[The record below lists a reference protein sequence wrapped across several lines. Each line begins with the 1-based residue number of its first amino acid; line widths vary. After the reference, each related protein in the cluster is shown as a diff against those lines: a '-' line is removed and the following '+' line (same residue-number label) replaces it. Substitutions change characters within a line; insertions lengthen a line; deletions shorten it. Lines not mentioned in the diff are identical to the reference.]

1 MITSVVIS
9 CDVVFSVAATV
20 NVAVVPSVAAIV
32 SVTDVNKSIVVTGVF
47 AVAFNVEAIII
58 EEIAVIL
65 IDLAIGC
72 AVLLNGRLDVLVVAT
87 DHDLV
92 LSSTKAVIGVA
103 VVEISLVAEVVV
115 LEAVTSAGAVMLDV
129 FSGVGFA
136 NHVAF
141 LVVDEVLVEDTVIND
156 TVVTTAVFA
165 DFTLIVTDG
174 EIVSVSVVTVI
185 DFANVN
191 GVVVNLFVIVG
202 RGSVVLSSAAVF
214 IVFFVN
220 ELVPVKCGIPEAPV
234 VSILVNL
241 IPVFVVVVAV
251 VDEGFFWVSVAL
263 AVGWTIG
270 SGVTLVVV
278 SVVVAAN
285 LVAVSLSISV
295 TAIVDVT
302 AVSDVFFTCV
312 VNVTSD
318 LAVAFDEELLPVSV
332 VPFVA
337 CIVDSCVII
346 VSIAS
351 AEDLVVVS
359 TSTAVFTDDTADL
372 LAEAEIPVVSSVAV
386 SSDISLTSVFVAP
399 VDRKLF
405 PVSFVFVIACVVGLG
420 VIFVSVTS
428 AKDFFVVS
436 SLTVAATDGVVN
448 GLDRAEDPVVSGA
461 AVTGGANVSSVFVFV
476 ADGEL
481 LLFSVA
487 FFTTAAV
494 ATDGVVDE
502 LAVFTV
508 AVVSGVVA
516 INDIFVASVA
526 SVDGGVELEL
536 AMVAVVPVVS
546 SAVVTCLDV
555 VSAVTAG
562 NAVIACSFIFF
573 LNVRVVDELNVIDVV
588 FAVDGE
594 LNLVLFVPIFNC
606 VIAVSGVAALIL
618 IVVVGDVAVVS
629 SFATVTVFVLAV
641 VSTSTIATDDVVAG
655 LAAAEVLDSSG
666 VAFNSATSTSAFGGG
681 KAVLDDFIG
690 VGFLV

>member
-65 IDLAIGC
+65 IDLAVGC

-92 LSSTKAVIGVA
+92 LSSTKAVVGVA

-202 RGSVVLSSAAVF
+202 RGSVFLSSAAVF

-220 ELVPVKCGIPEAPV
+220 ELVPVKCGIPEAPI

-241 IPVFVVVVAV
+241 IPVFVVVVVV

-295 TAIVDVT
+295 TAIVDAT

-428 AKDFFVVS
+428 AEDFFVVS
-436 SLTVAATDGVVN
+436 SLTVVATDGVVN

-508 AVVSGVVA
+508 AVVSGAVA

-562 NAVIACSFIFF
+562 NTVIACSFIFF
-573 LNVRVVDELNVIDVV
+573 LNIRVVDELNVIDVV

-641 VSTSTIATDDVVAG
+641 VSPSTIATDDVVAG
-655 LAAAEVLDSSG
+655 LAAAEVLDNSG
-666 VAFNSATSTSAFGGG
+666 VAFNSATATSAFGGG

>member
-1 MITSVVIS
+1 M
-9 CDVVFSVAATV
+9 
-20 NVAVVPSVAAIV
+20 
-32 SVTDVNKSIVVTGVF
+32 
-47 AVAFNVEAIII
+47 
-58 EEIAVIL
+58 
-65 IDLAIGC
+65 
-72 AVLLNGRLDVLVVAT
+72 LNGVLDVLVVAT
-87 DHDLV
+87 DDDLV
-92 LSSTKAVIGVA
+92 LSSTKAVVGVA
-103 VVEISLVAEVVV
+103 VVEIFLVAEVVV
-115 LEAVTSAGAVMLDV
+115 LEAVTSAGAVVLDA

-141 LVVDEVLVEDTVIND
+141 LVVDEVLVEDAVIND

-220 ELVPVKCGIPEAPV
+220 DLVPVKCGIPEAPV
-234 VSILVNL
+234 VSILVNV
-241 IPVFVVVVAV
+241 IPVFVVVAVV
-251 VDEGFFWVSVAL
+251 VDEELFWVSVAL

-270 SGVTLVVV
+270 SGVTLVVF

-318 LAVAFDEELLPVSV
+318 LAVASDEELLPVSV

-337 CIVDSCVII
+337 RIVDSCVII
-346 VSIAS
+346 VSI

-359 TSTAVFTDDTADL
+359 TSTAVFTDVTVDL
-372 LAEAEIPVVSSVAV
+372 LAEAEVPVVSSVAV
-386 SSDISLTSVFVAP
+386 TSDISLTSVFVAP

-436 SLTVAATDGVVN
+436 SLTVVATDGVVN
-448 GLDRAEDPVVSGA
+448 GIDRAGDPAVSGA

-487 FFTTAAV
+487 SFVVRVVGKGVVVISIVVAGDFVVVFTTAVV

-502 LAVFTV
+502 LAVLTV
-508 AVVSGVVA
+508 VVVSGVVA

-536 AMVAVVPVVS
+536 AMVAMVPVVS
-546 SAVVTCLDV
+546 SAVVPCLDV

-562 NAVIACSFIFF
+562 NVVIACSFIVF
-573 LNVRVVDELNVIDVV
+573 LNVRVVDKLNVIDVA

-606 VIAVSGVAALIL
+606 VIAVSDVAALIL

-655 LAAAEVLDSSG
+655 LAAAEVLDNSG
-666 VAFNSATSTSAFGGG
+666 VAFNGATVTSAFGGG

>member
-1 MITSVVIS
+1 M
-9 CDVVFSVAATV
+9 
-20 NVAVVPSVAAIV
+20 
-32 SVTDVNKSIVVTGVF
+32 
-47 AVAFNVEAIII
+47 
-58 EEIAVIL
+58 
-65 IDLAIGC
+65 
-72 AVLLNGRLDVLVVAT
+72 LNGVLDVLVVAT
-87 DHDLV
+87 DDDLV
-92 LSSTKAVIGVA
+92 LSSTKAVVGVA
-103 VVEISLVAEVVV
+103 AVEIFLVAEVVV
-115 LEAVTSAGAVMLDV
+115 LEAVTSAGAVVLDA

-141 LVVDEVLVEDTVIND
+141 LVVDEVLVEDAVIND

-234 VSILVNL
+234 VSILVNV
-241 IPVFVVVVAV
+241 IPVFVVVAVV
-251 VDEGFFWVSVAL
+251 VDEELFWVSVAL

-270 SGVTLVVV
+270 SGVTLVVF

-318 LAVAFDEELLPVSV
+318 LAVASDEELLPVSV

-337 CIVDSCVII
+337 RIVDSCVII

-359 TSTAVFTDDTADL
+359 TSTAVFTDDTVDL
-372 LAEAEIPVVSSVAV
+372 LAEAEVPVVSSVAV
-386 SSDISLTSVFVAP
+386 TSDISLTSVFVAP

-436 SLTVAATDGVVN
+436 SLTVVATDGVVN
-448 GLDRAEDPVVSGA
+448 GIDRAGDPAVSGA

-487 FFTTAAV
+487 SFVVRVVGKGVVVISIVVAGDFVVVFTTAVV

-502 LAVFTV
+502 LAVLTV
-508 AVVSGVVA
+508 VVVSGVVA

-536 AMVAVVPVVS
+536 AMVAMVPVVS
-546 SAVVTCLDV
+546 SAVVPCLDV

-562 NAVIACSFIFF
+562 NVVIACSFIVF

-606 VIAVSGVAALIL
+606 VIAVSDVAALIL

-655 LAAAEVLDSSG
+655 LAAAEVLDNSG
-666 VAFNSATSTSAFGGG
+666 VAFNGATVTSAFGGG